1 MTLKEITSEMM
12 KPRNL
17 STIIER
23 KKEEFDDLLNTFQTA
38 SYWDGEGATDG
49 EPKVAETKAEIESFF
64 EKAIRE
70 SVEEALREVESTA
83 LITEPNEFESW
94 VKEFMK

>member
-1 MTLKEITSEMM
+1 MTLKEIASEMT
-12 KPRNL
+12 KVRNL
-17 STIIER
+17 STIIE
-23 KKEEFDDLLNTFQTA
+23 KKKDEFAFFL
-38 SYWDGEGATDG
+38 DGMGFSN
-49 EPKVAETKAEIESFF
+49 KEIEVILPQY

-70 SVEEALREVESTA
+70 SVEEALREMENTG